1 MQNRRLPL
9 IMAGLIIFTFL
20 AACTTGNY
28 LQSFEQIKKDYQ
40 KTNEIEPLI
49 EALNHTDLRIR
60 VLAAN
65 YLGETKDA
73 RAIGP
78 LQEALDDRSRY
89 VREEAKVALEKL
101 GEIPQTRPNDSDVAD
116 ASLEGIDVQ
125 KALVNTDLYSVK
137 LGGVPRS
144 RTSVK
149 SLAFSPDGHFL
160 AAGYVYGGYLI
171 WDLKEGFLFAK
182 QTSEGYI
189 PSGYQRRHTPISVQ
203 YSSNSSILAVGDH
216 RSISVRQGN
225 GTTIWENKHAH
236 AKPRGGSIGTSLSI
250 ARKSN
255 ILISGGIDGAVKAWA
270 AQNGQLIKSLRD
282 NGPAITSITIS
293 NDEETIAAGNQ
304 AGYISI
310 WDLASFQL
318 LRSFEADS
326 GEINSLAFSPD
337 KHFLVSGGNDG
348 VIKFWNTASGAL
360 DKTLEGH
367 SKPIK
372 SIVFSIDGRFIATGG
387 NDSIVKIWNAFDD
400 HLITEFKG
408 HSGWVESIAFSPD
421 GKRIAS
427 GGRDGRILI
436 WDTENKRIAAI
447 LSNFDFFDWLVVNSE
462 GYFNTGLDASKTLI
476 IHTNGRSYS
485 LEPYFQ
491 LFFSPENVKRAL
503 AGETVAKANLS
514 RLDLPPP
521 SINILSPLDSALIEQ
536 DVVAVTISAK
546 DRGGGVERIALYH
559 NGRLVHGEIL
569 RGLKTKTA
577 GSDVVTHFEVRLLA
591 GLNTFSAVAF
601 NREGIPSSTQT
612 VTVTHPAAAKK
623 VRLHALIVGIN
634 RYLNADLNLNYA
646 VPDATAIASFFKE
659 QRIGRLFKSVSIV
672 TLLNEEATGPR
683 IRDTLNDVVENT
695 APEDVLALYFCG
707 HGQAIDDQWY
717 FIPHDVLRPERDEE
731 VRRQAI
737 SSEALAGYLKK
748 ASAQK
753 VLLIMDSCKSGAALL
768 AFRGYEDRRAL
779 MQLARAS
786 GVYIIAASS
795 PNQYA
800 AEVKELGHGVFTHT
814 LLQGLYGR
822 AATEAQKTVT
832 VKRLLAYVEEQL
844 PLISQ
849 QFKQLPQ
856 YPVVYSIGMDFP
868 ISVAE

>member
-1 MQNRRLPL
+1 MFMVDISSGTSRRDFYSPNKPQKDISPLVTSAVTLPYRCNIQATARSSQL
-9 IMAGLIIFTFL
+9 E
-20 AACTTGNY
+20 TT
-28 LQSFEQIKKDYQ
+28 D
-40 KTNEIEPLI
+40 P
-49 EALNHTDLRIR
+49 
-60 VLAAN
+60 
-65 YLGETKDA
+65 
-73 RAIGP
+73 
-78 LQEALDDRSRY
+78 
-89 VREEAKVALEKL
+89 
-101 GEIPQTRPNDSDVAD
+101 
-116 ASLEGIDVQ
+116 
-125 KALVNTDLYSVK
+125 
-137 LGGVPRS
+137 
-144 RTSVK
+144 
-149 SLAFSPDGHFL
+149 
-160 AAGYVYGGYLI
+160 
-171 WDLKEGFLFAK
+171 FLFGGA
-182 QTSEGYI
+182 
-189 PSGYQRRHTPISVQ
+189 
-203 YSSNSSILAVGDH
+203 
-216 RSISVRQGN
+216 N

-367 SKPIK
+367 SKPVK

-546 DRGGGVERIALYH
+546 DRGGGVE
-559 NGRLVHGEIL
+559 
-569 RGLKTKTA
+569 K
-577 GSDVVTHFEVRLLA
+577 DC
-591 GLNTFSAVAF
+591 
-601 NREGIPSSTQT
+601 P
-612 VTVTHPAAAKK
+612 
-623 VRLHALIVGIN
+623 
-634 RYLNADLNLNYA
+634 
-646 VPDATAIASFFKE
+646 
-659 QRIGRLFKSVSIV
+659 
-672 TLLNEEATGPR
+672 
-683 IRDTLNDVVENT
+683 
-695 APEDVLALYFCG
+695 
-707 HGQAIDDQWY
+707 
-717 FIPHDVLRPERDEE
+717 
-731 VRRQAI
+731 
-737 SSEALAGYLKK
+737 
-748 ASAQK
+748 
-753 VLLIMDSCKSGAALL
+753 
-768 AFRGYEDRRAL
+768 
-779 MQLARAS
+779 
-786 GVYIIAASS
+786 
-795 PNQYA
+795 
-800 AEVKELGHGVFTHT
+800 
-814 LLQGLYGR
+814 
-822 AATEAQKTVT
+822 
-832 VKRLLAYVEEQL
+832 
-844 PLISQ
+844 
-849 QFKQLPQ
+849 LPQ
-856 YPVVYSIGMDFP
+856 WPACPWRNPSGFKD
-868 ISVAE
+868 EDGG